1 MLHKNN
7 NEKKF
12 PKPLD
17 FFWKPCRMVNV
28 VIDIDKEIEMFTIAL
43 VVVLSLVTV
52 MAVFGGASSSSVK
65 SLG

>member
-1 MLHKNN
+1 
-7 NEKKF
+7 
-12 PKPLD
+12 
-17 FFWKPCRMVNV
+17 MVNV
-28 VIDIDKEIEMFTIAL
+28 VIDIDKEIEMFTTVL